1 MNNLESAKN
10 NLINELKNMP
20 YTRRDLLGNAA
31 CARKIR
37 ELIIANILNMVEQ
50 STCVDEL
57 NDLMVV
63 ELGVL
68 EEDFKKEILPLIDTF
83 YKAKKLIDC
92 GYCNELYS

>member
-1 MNNLESAKN
+1 MTNLENSKQ
-10 NLINELKNMP
+10 NLLHEFESMP
-20 YTRRDLLGNAA
+20 HTRRDLLGNAA

-37 ELIIANILNMVEQ
+37 ELIIANILNKVKQ